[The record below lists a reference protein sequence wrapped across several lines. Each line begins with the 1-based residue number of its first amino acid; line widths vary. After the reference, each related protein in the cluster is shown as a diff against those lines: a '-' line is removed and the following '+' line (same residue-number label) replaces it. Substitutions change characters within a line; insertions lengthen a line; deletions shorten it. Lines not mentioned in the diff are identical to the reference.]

1 MRAKNFVF
9 LLLSAASISPA
20 FAADWLIFLQQ
31 ERDVPPGLEWSR
43 EVVARAAGGSIRCN
57 IRSLPPFAI
66 TLVTDRAYQA
76 AKRHDMSGA
85 AKSDLLLAV
94 DVAAAEWEREIQLP
108 ETGSYWFI
116 IENKTSGVS
125 KINLRCSA
133 PRVR

>member
-20 FAADWLIFLQQ
+20 FAAEWLIFLQQ
-31 ERDVPPGLEWSR
+31 EKEVPPGLEWSR
-43 EVVARAAGGSIRCN
+43 EIVARATGSIRCN

-66 TLVTDRAYQA
+66 TLVTDRAFQA
-76 AKRHDMSGA
+76 TKRHDITGI

-94 DVAAAEWEREIQLP
+94 DVTAPEWEREIQLP
-108 ETGSYWFI
+108 DAGSYWFI
-116 IENKTSGVS
+116 IENRTSGVS